1 MGCGWDIERNLGGW
15 LCLRQSAL
23 CTGVRWEELSTG
35 ARGRDGNA
43 RRFHGLPGIRCG
55 SGRNAKA
62 PTRCWISRRDLCRT
76 LVSRV
81 AVLYACTEDRD
92 RKSVVKGM
100 CVSVRVDLGGRRFI
114 KNKISST
121 LCMM

>member
-1 MGCGWDIERNLGGW
+1 MRISDWSSDVCSSDL
-15 LCLRQSAL
+15 
-23 CTGVRWEELSTG
+23 
-35 ARGRDGNA
+35 DGNA

-81 AVLYACTEDRD
+81 AVLYACTEDRRRYRGWLLD
-92 RKSVVKGM
+92 HRWGECLDPFDPRSEEHT
-100 CVSVRVDLGGRRFI
+100 SDLQSLIRTSYAVFCLQQT
-114 KNKISST
+114 KH
-121 LCMM
+121 

>member
-23 CTGVRWEELSTG
+23 CTGVRWEKLSTG

-81 AVLYACTEDRD
+81 AVLYACTEDRRRYRGWLLD
-92 RKSVVKGM
+92 RSEEHQSELQSLM
-100 CVSVRVDLGGRRFI
+100 R
-114 KNKISST
+114 ISYAV
-121 LCMM
+121 